1 MPKKQKVRF
10 HKGDRK
16 PKPDNEYGDLSYK
29 VKMKKKGF
37 IPLNT
42 NWFDRLFIGVISYIA
57 LQLFW
62 MRFME
67 SFISINFAMGIGIV
81 WIIYVIWKG

>member
-1 MPKKQKVRF
+1 
-10 HKGDRK
+10 
-16 PKPDNEYGDLSYK
+16 
-29 VKMKKKGF
+29 MKKKGF

-42 NWFDRLFIGVISYIA
+42 NWFDRLFIGVISYIE

-62 MRFME
+62 MRFLE

>member
-1 MPKKQKVRF
+1 
-10 HKGDRK
+10 
-16 PKPDNEYGDLSYK
+16 
-29 VKMKKKGF
+29 MKKKGF

-57 LQLFW
+57 IQLFS
-62 MRFME
+62 MRFLE

>member
-1 MPKKQKVRF
+1 
-10 HKGDRK
+10 
-16 PKPDNEYGDLSYK
+16 
-29 VKMKKKGF
+29 MKKKGF

-62 MRFME
+62 MRFLE
-67 SFISINFAMGIGIV
+67 SIVSLNFAIGIGIL

>member
-1 MPKKQKVRF
+1 
-10 HKGDRK
+10 
-16 PKPDNEYGDLSYK
+16 
-29 VKMKKKGF
+29 MKKKGF

-67 SFISINFAMGIGIV
+67 SFISINFEMGIGIV